1 MHAFTAVTTFD
12 NYDISIVLNELT
24 KEIQLNW
31 SMEINVLLNM
41 FRKYRLDIFYVTISI
56 NGLIMSD
63 INRHVISIAAYT
75 RFTYV

>member
-1 MHAFTAVTTFD
+1 MHAFMAVTTFD

-75 RFTYV
+75 TYL

>member
-75 RFTYV
+75 KFTYL

>member
-63 INRHVISIAAYT
+63 INRHVISIAAYI
-75 RFTYV
+75 RFTYL

>member
-75 RFTYV
+75 RFTYL

>member
-31 SMEINVLLNM
+31 SMEINVLLN
-41 FRKYRLDIFYVTISI
+41 IVSQISSRYI
-56 NGLIMSD
+56 LRNNID
-63 INRHVISIAAYT
+63 KWIDHEWY
-75 RFTYV
+75 